1 MFIELEDNL
10 INLAEVLCV
19 RPYSEKCIDIYFK
32 GKENS
37 LLVYMS
43 YQEALKIIKA
53 ALEPIEAVEFGGL
66 KDVTRD

>member
-1 MFIELEDNL
+1 MFIELGDNL

-19 RPYSEKCIDIYFK
+19 RPYREKYTDIFFK

-37 LLVYMS
+37 LLIYMP

-66 KDVTRD
+66 KDVKPQ